1 MPTCAA
7 HGCVNT
13 TGRLKEK
20 KSFFRIPRP
29 VKESE
34 KKRAAKWLHNMGM
47 GQNVKT
53 YVFGQDKVLC
63 QDHFHPSCLKEDMRA
78 KILGYKPK
86 KEKQELLPGSLPTIF
101 KYKIFDQIN
110 MDGTKVMSRG
120 TSLKRTQEME
130 REEVRRV

>member
-29 VKESE
+29 VTESE

-101 KYKIFDQIN
+101 QIQNLRPDKYGWHKSYVTWNFAETN
-110 MDGTKVMSRG
+110 TRNGT
-120 TSLKRTQEME
+120 
-130 REEVRRV
+130 